1 MGAEFALDVDS
12 VVSRE
17 KSSSPFLGFPYDSN
31 TEYETRGN
39 ALAYRFGRLDFVGV
53 IRRGYTS
60 SGKDRSPR
68 V

>member
-39 ALAYRFGRLDFVGV
+39 AWLIVLEGWISLGV

-60 SGKDRSPR
+60 SGKDRSLR